1 MHGKIAARPTGR
13 TWARLRSRRL
23 PDEIAAVLG
32 REIRNSL
39 LQPGDRLQS
48 ESQLSARFKVSRT
61 VVREA
66 ISQLKSERLVET
78 HQGRGAFVAD
88 AREVPAFHI
97 SAECFAK
104 RKELGQILELQT
116 SIAATAAGL
125 AARRRSKRQL
135 AQMKQNF
142 DQMATALVKGVSA
155 AEQWVAAENHLFAVV
170 FEASGNGYLV
180 EFLNFLHARISGLN
194 SVVVKNARA
203 VEMSA
208 AVLNEHRAI
217 LEAIRRGHGECAR
230 QLACAHFTAAAERLA
245 ERADF
250 VDT

>member
-1 MHGKIAARPTGR
+1 MHGKIAARPTER
-13 TWARLRSRRL
+13 TSARLRNRRL

-48 ESQLSARFKVSRT
+48 ENQLSARFKVSRT

-78 HQGRGAFVAD
+78 YQGRGAFVAE

-116 SIAATAAGL
+116 SMAATAAGL
-125 AARRRSKRQL
+125 AARRRSERQL
-135 AQMKQNF
+135 ARMKQNF
-142 DQMATALVKGVSA
+142 DQMTTALVKGASA
-155 AEQWVAAENHLFAVV
+155 AEQWVAAEHHLFAVV
-170 FEASGNGYLV
+170 FEASGNGCL
-180 EFLNFLHARISGLN
+180 
-194 SVVVKNARA
+194 
-203 VEMSA
+203 
-208 AVLNEHRAI
+208 
-217 LEAIRRGHGECAR
+217 
-230 QLACAHFTAAAERLA
+230 
-245 ERADF
+245 
-250 VDT
+250 